1 VPAADAREGEERV
14 AGVLL
19 SGGASRRLGEPK
31 AELLRDGERLADRA
45 ARVLTAVCDPV
56 VEVGPGYSSL
66 RVVREDPPGDGPL
79 AGFAAA
85 SAALTAMG
93 HHGPVI
99 VLAVDLPFVEIP
111 LLAWLA
117 AQSGSA
123 SVVPRIAGVAQS
135 LCARYSPEARVDA
148 LALVGAREQSM
159 RALLAK
165 TPVDYVN
172 EEMLRGVADT
182 RSFNDVDTADDVAAA
197 GLERPT
203 PPGQ

>member
-1 VPAADAREGEERV
+1 M
-14 AGVLL
+14 LL

-45 ARVLTAVCDPV
+45 ARVLTAVCEPV
-56 VEVGPGYSSL
+56 LEVGPGYSSL
-66 RVVREDPPGDGPL
+66 RVVREDPPGEGPL
-79 AGFAAA
+79 AAFAAA

-93 HHGPVI
+93 HHGPVV

-117 AQSGSA
+117 AQSGPA

-135 LCARYSPEARVDA
+135 LCARYAPAARVDA
-148 LALVGAREQSM
+148 LALVGSRERSM

-165 TPVDYVN
+165 TSVDYVD
-172 EEMLRGVADT
+172 EATLRAVTDT
-182 RSFNDVDTADDVAAA
+182 RSFDDVDTADDVAAA
-197 GLERPT
+197 GLERPEPT
-203 PPGQ
+203 GQ

>member
-1 VPAADAREGEERV
+1 M
-14 AGVLL
+14 LL

-45 ARVLTAVCDPV
+45 ARVLIAVCDPV
-56 VEVGPGYSSL
+56 LEVGPGYSSL

-79 AGFAAA
+79 AAFAAA

-93 HHGPVI
+93 HHGPI
-99 VLAVDLPFVEIP
+99 LLLAVDLPFVEIP
-111 LLAWLA
+111 LLSWLA
-117 AQSGSA
+117 AQPVSV

-135 LCARYSPEARVDA
+135 LCARYAPAARVDA
-148 LALVGAREQSM
+148 LGLVGARERSM
-159 RALLAK
+159 RALLAT
-165 TPVDYVN
+165 TPVQYVD
-172 EEMLRGVADT
+172 EETLRDVVDA
-182 RSFNDVDTADDVAAA
+182 RSFDDVDTGDDVAAA